1 MKKTMMFCM
10 LLLLLV
16 GCNSTKQ
23 KDIYTIGVLQFV
35 DHPSLDAAYEGV
47 KVKLDKII

>member
-23 KDIYTIGVLQFV
+23 KDIYIRLVCYNSQ
-35 DHPSLDAAYEGV
+35 
-47 KVKLDKII
+47 IIHRWMRLMKG